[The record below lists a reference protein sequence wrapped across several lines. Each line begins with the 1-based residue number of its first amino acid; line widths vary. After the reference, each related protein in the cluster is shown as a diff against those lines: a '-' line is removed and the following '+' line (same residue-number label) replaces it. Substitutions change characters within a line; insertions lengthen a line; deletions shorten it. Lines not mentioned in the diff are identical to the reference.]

1 MTKVLIQIKFYFEQH
16 PLNELNGNSM
26 CLLNTGSW
34 NGHLENF
41 LSDKI
46 YLIYFSLFHFA
57 ETNINDSPSKNTDEI
72 LHDMA

>member
-1 MTKVLIQIKFYFEQH
+1 
-16 PLNELNGNSM
+16 M

-72 LHDMA
+72 LERYS